1 MVQIIMYR
9 YNITVSL
16 VRILLKNR
24 ELYIDEIYGYYKIG
38 NLTTPVIIFHCNGSV
53 PWNHINVFVT
63 SEKKDIFYGIW
74 CDTLSHVEK
83 MCRVISNSR

>member
-38 NLTTPVIIFHCNGSV
+38 NLTTPVIIFTAME
-53 PWNHINVFVT
+53 VFPGIILMFLLLL
-63 SEKKDIFYGIW
+63 KKGYILWYM
-74 CDTLSHVEK
+74 V
-83 MCRVISNSR
+83 